1 MYTHMRSEIFQIPV
15 SFGER
20 RRYPHTL
27 HPSPA
32 EGGRVKVQADINNN
46 IIIMTTH
53 LHSLINSV
61 NILIY
66 ITINNPLRGPSY
78 ISLLL
83 QYVCTYVCT

>member
-1 MYTHMRSEIFQIPV
+1 MRSENFLRLPV

-20 RRYPHTL
+20 RQYPHTL

-32 EGGRVKVQADINNN
+32 EGGRVKVQGHINN

-66 ITINNPLRGPSY
+66 ITINNPLGGPGYFLIVTVRMYLSMHHSVN
-78 ISLLL
+78 I
-83 QYVCTYVCT
+83 